1 MMYQF
6 PHPYAPR
13 HFRYKMKAPNEQC
26 FEKSRQ
32 LLLELQRQY
41 FARQQHTFEL

>member
-1 MMYQF
+1 MG
-6 PHPYAPR
+6 
-13 HFRYKMKAPNEQC
+13 NEQC

-41 FARQQHTFEL
+41 FARQQHTLSCSFLPLEI